1 VGGSDDK
8 AVAATIPI
16 VEASAP
22 LLLLDM
28 GLSTVAIADRISGCE
43 PVLRW
48 AGSKRKLLPQLRA
61 ASAGVQ
67 FDRYV
72 EPFAGSA
79 CLFFSVAPEKAVL
92 SDINDE
98 LIHFYR
104 VLKAHPKVLWRAT
117 IRHAVNPRTYYR
129 LRSLNPRQL
138 DDVDRA
144 ARFLYL
150 NRFCFNG
157 IYRENKRG
165 IFNVPVGNKT
175 GAVPGEAALVKAS
188 RLLRAARLVNSDF
201 AESINYAGPRALYYL
216 DPPYDYS
223 GRLDRGEFG
232 SKTFRAMDLP
242 RLASLLDEVDR
253 RGASFVL
260 SYIDV
265 FELLPIADR
274 WNATRHRI
282 RRQVAS
288 FSKFRRPMDELIITN
303 F

>member
-1 VGGSDDK
+1 VRLEIVQRHPQTLDRTFQEMPQS
-8 AVAATIPI
+8 VAAVPENIP
-16 VEASAP
+16 
-22 LLLLDM
+22 
-28 GLSTVAIADRISGCE
+28 CQ

-48 AGSKRKLLPQLRA
+48 AGSKRKLLTELRA
-61 ASAGVQ
+61 CAARIAHE
-67 FDRYV
+67 RYI

-79 CLFFSVAPEKAVL
+79 CLFFSLAPERAVL
-92 SDINDE
+92 SDINKE

-104 VLKAHPKVLWRAT
+104 VLKAQPSLLWRAT
-117 IRHAVNPRTYYR
+117 VRHKVNADTYYQ
-129 LRSLNPRQL
+129 LRSLSPASLERIE
-138 DDVDRA
+138 RA

-165 IFNVPVGNKT
+165 IFNVPFGAKT
-175 GAVPGEAALVKAS
+175 GALPSEAALVRAS
-188 RLLRAARLVNSDF
+188 RLLRNALLINDDF
-201 AESINYAGPRALYYL
+201 SESIEYARPDTLYYL

-232 SKTFRAMDLP
+232 SKTFRLGDLP
-242 RLASLLDEVDR
+242 RLVDLLEAIDR

-265 FELLPIADR
+265 PELALIAER
-274 WNATRHRI
+274 WQTTRHRI
-282 RRQVAS
+282 ARQVAS

-303 F
+303 R